1 MHNPLISTIDQLL
14 LAAQALTS
22 AKRPTTRDYNSVVN
36 FIRNTR
42 PLVEGDSEFIYNRD
56 DLVTLRPGR
65 ESAWLDSFLER
76 ILAVLPRRAI
86 QYLFCAKVSVSYDT
100 LEDLLIF
107 N

>member
-1 MHNPLISTIDQLL
+1 VQIPLITNIDQLL

-22 AKRPTTRDYNSVVN
+22 ANRPATRDYKSVVN

-65 ESAWLDSFLER
+65 ESAWLDLFLER
-76 ILAVLPRRAI
+76 ILVVLPRRAI
-86 QYLFCAKVSVSYDT
+86 QYLFCTKVSMNYDT
-100 LEDLLIF
+100 VRIY
-107 N
+107 